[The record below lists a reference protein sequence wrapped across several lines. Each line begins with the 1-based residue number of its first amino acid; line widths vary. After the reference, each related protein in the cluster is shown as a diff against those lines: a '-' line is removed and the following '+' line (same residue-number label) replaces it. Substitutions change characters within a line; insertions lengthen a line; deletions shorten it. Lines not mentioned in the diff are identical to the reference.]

1 MTADSDARR
10 YARLRYRLMLL
21 EMAGGLL
28 FLWVYQAS
36 GASVAAAAWT
46 AGWTGSVYLH
56 VAAYL
61 ALFGACWYVVFLP
74 LHWYA
79 SFVLEHRFGLSRMTV
94 KDWLTREL
102 KQLALS
108 GFFGLALMEGWYAL
122 LRAFPWH
129 WPVYAAAGWVAVSVL
144 LARVFPT
151 WLLPIFYKTTALT
164 DDALARRLLA
174 LCERAQVSALGVF
187 RVDMGVETR
196 KANAA
201 LAGLGGTR
209 RVLVS
214 DTLLARFTPEEIETV
229 LGHELGHQRHR
240 HIIKLLALSAAGS
253 YVAFVLM
260 QVVVPGW
267 LARWGVTGL
276 ADIAGFPTLTL
287 ALSLI
292 GLMGMPVQHA
302 ASRAFEWQADRFAVA
317 LTGRSAAFA
326 SALRRLGELNLAD
339 PAPPKWV
346 EWLFYDH
353 PPIMD
358 RIRVAS
364 AERSER
370 SAFRG
375 CQQPLHRQ
383 EAL

>member
-1 MTADSDARR
+1 MTTDSEARR
-10 YARLRYRLMLL
+10 YARIRYRLMLL
-21 EMAGGLL
+21 EMAGGLF
-28 FLWVYQAS
+28 FLWAYQAS
-36 GASVAAAAWT
+36 GVSAAAAAWA
-46 AGWTGSVYLH
+46 AGWTNSVWLH
-56 VAAYL
+56 IAAYL
-61 ALFGACWYVVFLP
+61 TLFGACWCVAFFP

-79 SFVLEHRFGLSRMTV
+79 SCVLEHRFGLSRMTV
-94 KDWLTREL
+94 KDWLLREC

-108 GFFGLALMEGWYAL
+108 AMVGLALMEGWYAL
-122 LRAFPWH
+122 LRSFPST
-129 WPVYAAAGWVAVSVL
+129 WPAYAAAGWVAVSVL

-164 DDALARRLLA
+164 DNAVARRLLA

-201 LAGLGGTR
+201 LVGMGGTR

-240 HIIKLLALSAAGS
+240 HIIKLLGISAAGS
-253 YVAFVLM
+253 YLAFALI
-260 QVVVPGW
+260 QALVPGW
-267 LARWGVTGL
+267 FARWGLAGL
-276 ADIAGFPTLTL
+276 ADIAGFPTLAL

-292 GLMGMPVQHA
+292 GLVGMPAQHA
-302 ASRAFEWQADRFAVA
+302 VSRAFEWQADRFAVA

-339 PAPPKWV
+339 PNPPKWV

-353 PPIMD
+353 PPITE
-358 RIRVAS
+358 RVRAAES
-364 AERSER
+364 AP
-370 SAFRG
+370 A
-375 CQQPLHRQ
+375 
-383 EAL
+383 